1 PLRRARMTPIQRTL
15 NEPMMIFDLEPQV
28 RELRSDESYR
38 RSGRLGRTLARSGR
52 LRLVLVALN
61 SGIEVGTHQ
70 ADSPMTLQLIQGRL
84 GFKVN
89 GQPHELEQGQVLFF
103 GPGDAHDIRALEES
117 ALLLTLSAVGDDFGG
132 RAARG
137 DRGEQ
142 GPACE
147 QGGRASSCRA

>member
-1 PLRRARMTPIQRTL
+1 MTPIRRTL
-15 NEPMMIFDLEPQV
+15 SEPMMIFDLEPQV
-28 RELRSDESYR
+28 RELRADESYR

-84 GFKVN
+84 GFRIN
-89 GQPHELEQGQVLFF
+89 GEPHELAQGQVLFF

-117 ALLLTLSAVGDDFGG
+117 ALLLTLSAVGDDFGEKSDEK
-132 RAARG
+132 RRG
-137 DRGEQ
+137 
-142 GPACE
+142 
-147 QGGRASSCRA
+147 